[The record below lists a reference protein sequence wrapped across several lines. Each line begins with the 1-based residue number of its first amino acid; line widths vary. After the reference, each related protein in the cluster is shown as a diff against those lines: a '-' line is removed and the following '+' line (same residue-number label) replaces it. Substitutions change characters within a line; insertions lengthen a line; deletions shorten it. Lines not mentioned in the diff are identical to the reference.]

1 MNRVVDY
8 IEAAERDNT
17 RRSYA
22 SAIRHFEIEWK
33 GLLPSTADAIARYLA
48 DYAPTLAI
56 NTLRQR
62 LAALSRWHADQ
73 GFADPTKS
81 PLVRQVLKGI
91 RSIHAVPEKRARP
104 LELAVLQQID
114 QWLDVAIG
122 NAQRSGDRPALLRQT
137 RNRSL
142 MLLGFWRGFR
152 SDELVNLRV
161 ENIEVTPG
169 QGMACYLG
177 RTKGD
182 RQLQG
187 RVFKCPALSR
197 LCPVTA
203 FNAWIDLAGLTEGPV
218 FRKIDRWGNVADE
231 SLHAD
236 SLIPLLRSLF
246 AEAGVESPEEYSSHS
261 LRRGFAGWT
270 RASGWDIKELMEYVG
285 WKDVKSAMRYL
296 DASDSSLQARFEQ
309 GLTALAPAVP
319 QLLPLLLTEQIE
331 APRPPAEGT
340 TPMAVLRVTLVL
352 ARFSKQ
358 SRGLARGH
366 RLIEQTC
373 FERFAMQR
381 LNTEGTLYELAVPY
395 LSRDLLDEVI
405 ATLLMACVAR
415 VYPHVLTGSFAP
427 NLRFLQD
434 GTLAILSRG
443 GAVPAK
449 ANGAAK
455 TREQVQQEYLNMSAA
470 EKQRLQ
476 ELDGSGG

>member
-1 MNRVVDY
+1 MSPLAQY

-33 GLLPSTADAIARYLA
+33 GLLPSTADAISRYLA
-48 DYAPTLAI
+48 DHAATLAI

-62 LAALSRWHADQ
+62 LAALSRWHTDQ

-81 PLVRQVLKGI
+81 ALVRQVLKGI

-104 LELAVLQQID
+104 LELNVVQQIE
-114 QWLDVAIG
+114 QWPDAAIG
-122 NAQRSGDRPALLRQT
+122 NAQGAGDRPALLRHT

-161 ENIEVTPG
+161 ENTQVTPG
-169 QGMACYLG
+169 EGLACYLG
-177 RTKGD
+177 RSKGD

-203 FNAWIDLAGLTEGPV
+203 FNAWIGLAGLTEGPV
-218 FRKIDRWGNVADE
+218 FRKIDRWGHVAEE
-231 SLHAD
+231 SLHAN

-246 AEAGVESPEEYSSHS
+246 AESGVESPKEYSSHS
-261 LRRGFAGWT
+261 MRRGFAGWA

-296 DASDSSLQARFEQ
+296 DASGATLQARFEQ
-309 GLTALAPAVP
+309 GLAPLSSAGQ
-319 QLLPLLLTEQIE
+319 QLPPPLLLLTEQ
-331 APRPPAEGT
+331 AEVPHLPTGVT
-340 TPMAVLRVTLVL
+340 TPVAILRVTMSL

-373 FERFAMQR
+373 FERFTMQR
-381 LNTEGTLYELAVPY
+381 LNTEGTQYELTIPY
-395 LSRDLLDEVI
+395 MSRDQLDEAISALLDDMYRI
-405 ATLLMACVAR
+405 AEDNQCLLE
-415 VYPHVLTGSFAP
+415 
-427 NLRFLQD
+427 
-434 GTLAILSRG
+434 
-443 GAVPAK
+443 
-449 ANGAAK
+449 AAFH
-455 TREQVQQEYLNMSAA
+455 EAA
-470 EKQRLQ
+470 T
-476 ELDGSGG
+476 DTYWD